1 MPLKI
6 TDEDNRGGKVKSYR
20 NLGRFGALLVLALG
34 ACEVLIMIRPFAG
47 FFYASVHFEPLL

>member
-1 MPLKI
+1 
-6 TDEDNRGGKVKSYR
+6 VKSYR

-34 ACEVLIMIRPFAG
+34 ACEVLIIISPFAG